1 VDERDM
7 QEEAKDKKGKGW
19 GKQMLIYF
27 WNSYFYVCNY
37 QSAVRKPGEQIK
49 HLYLLLTVRLFG
61 LPLQIFFLNSSV
73 FFK

>member
-1 VDERDM
+1 MDERDM

-37 QSAVRKPGEQIK
+37 
-49 HLYLLLTVRLFG
+49 
-61 LPLQIFFLNSSV
+61 
-73 FFK
+73 

>member
-1 VDERDM
+1 M

-37 QSAVRKPGEQIK
+37 
-49 HLYLLLTVRLFG
+49 
-61 LPLQIFFLNSSV
+61 
-73 FFK
+73 